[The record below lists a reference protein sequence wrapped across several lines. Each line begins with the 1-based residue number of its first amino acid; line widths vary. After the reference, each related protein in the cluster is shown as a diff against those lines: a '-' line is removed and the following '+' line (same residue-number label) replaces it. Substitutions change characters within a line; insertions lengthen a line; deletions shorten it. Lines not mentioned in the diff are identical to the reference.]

1 MVVTD
6 GTTGAMV
13 VMDGTTGVMAD
24 MDMDGAGIDG
34 TTGAMVV
41 MVATDTLGAL
51 LMVMATIITDMAT
64 EATDMP
70 TTQAGA
76 ATITIETR
84 FQELILLLLQ
94 EVDRT

>member
-1 MVVTD
+1 
-6 GTTGAMV
+6 
-13 VMDGTTGVMAD
+13 
-24 MDMDGAGIDG
+24 
-34 TTGAMVV
+34 
-41 MVATDTLGAL
+41 VATDTLGAL

-70 TTQAGA
+70 TTQADA

-94 EVDRT
+94 EVDRI